1 MGQPRGEVDDVLL
14 KIVGPVI
21 TCVLG
26 IAFFVLSGCF
36 HRKPGK
42 REAKREEKAPF
53 GERFRNGRG
62 AELNWGI
69 VLAVVLAVMLITI
82 AAGAAMYFHEEKKE
96 NSGIPA
102 PTLPGT
108 VGSMDDLSAKKQ
120 AIDIWALL
128 QDGPYSGTG
137 TKAEMLDSEIQ
148 TIRTMLDPARKD
160 REYFGFPEKFQ
171 LHPVPSENVVTE
183 RTTASSL
190 EEYDKQLAD
199 AVPKEEY
206 YWTANIAL
214 SCLQM
219 CKNTGNTAEYE
230 YYCQLAVWGLVNWYV
245 SLGENA
251 SSKQLVDLFYWI
263 GQAYD
268 YLGGAMTGDAK
279 QGPFFVS
286 AAFLE
291 MAAQELLENGFQGN
305 TVDADT
311 CWSFYL
317 VMLERLDE
325 HMDAGTGYGARADA
339 QRALHP
345 VTGES

>member
-1 MGQPRGEVDDVLL
+1 MSLTKIITIKGVSSIFVYPNLLYAKDD
-14 KIVGPVI
+14 
-21 TCVLG
+21 
-26 IAFFVLSGCF
+26 
-36 HRKPGK
+36 RN
-42 REAKREEKAPF
+42 REEKAPF

-69 VLAVVLAVMLITI
+69 VLAVVLVVMLIII

-108 VGSMDDLSAKKQ
+108 VGFMDDLSAKKQ

-199 AVPKEEY
+199 AVPKEE
-206 YWTANIAL
+206 
-214 SCLQM
+214 
-219 CKNTGNTAEYE
+219 
-230 YYCQLAVWGLVNWYV
+230 V
-245 SLGENA
+245 
-251 SSKQLVDLFYWI
+251 LFGRRI
-263 GQAYD
+263 
-268 YLGGAMTGDAK
+268 
-279 QGPFFVS
+279 S
-286 AAFLE
+286 
-291 MAAQELLENGFQGN
+291 
-305 TVDADT
+305 
-311 CWSFYL
+311 
-317 VMLERLDE
+317 R
-325 HMDAGTGYGARADA
+325 
-339 QRALHP
+339 
-345 VTGES
+345 